1 MYLFRI
7 NLNCFC
13 YFFSN
18 IIYYSFIDAIYTIKY
33 KNYLLILRN
42 MINNKISEIIKARKS
57 VFPSQFNGKEIEK
70 NTILEL
76 LKNANTA
83 PSHKLTQP
91 WFFKVFSRS
100 SKTRLAKELIKQNK
114 LIQNT
119 QKEDRLLLKFQK
131 SSHIICIC
139 MRRDKTKSIPE
150 WEEIAATAM
159 AVQNIWLSCVDSKI
173 GGYWSTPKGIE
184 KLNKFLNLKKNEK
197 CLGLFYLGI
206 YELIKKRKLPRKNIE
221 IETEWID

>member
-1 MYLFRI
+1 
-7 NLNCFC
+7 
-13 YFFSN
+13 
-18 IIYYSFIDAIYTIKY
+18 
-33 KNYLLILRN
+33 

-57 VFPSQFNGKEIEK
+57 IFPSQFNGKEIDKE
-70 NTILEL
+70 TIMEL

-100 SKTRLAKELIKQNK
+100 SKTRLAKELIKQNTK
-114 LIQNT
+114 
-119 QKEDRLLLKFQK
+119 KEDKLLLKFQK

-197 CLGLFYLGI
+197 CLGLFYVGI
-206 YELIKKRKLPRKNIE
+206 YELIKKRKLTRKNIE
-221 IETEWID
+221 TETEWFD

>member
-1 MYLFRI
+1 MIDKEISTII
-7 NLNCFC
+7 N
-13 YFFSN
+13 
-18 IIYYSFIDAIYTIKY
+18 K
-33 KNYLLILRN
+33 
-42 MINNKISEIIKARKS
+42 RKS
-57 VFPSQFNGKEIEK
+57 IFPFQFNGEK
-70 NTILEL
+70 IKKKYILEL

-91 WFFKVFSRS
+91 WFFKVFSKS
-100 SKTRLAKELIKQNK
+100 SKTSLAKELIKQNK

-119 QKEDRLLLKFQK
+119 QKEDKLHLKFQK

-197 CLGLFYLGI
+197 CLGLFYVGI
-206 YELIKKRKLPRKNIE
+206 YELIKKRKLTRKNIE
-221 IETEWID
+221 TETEWFD